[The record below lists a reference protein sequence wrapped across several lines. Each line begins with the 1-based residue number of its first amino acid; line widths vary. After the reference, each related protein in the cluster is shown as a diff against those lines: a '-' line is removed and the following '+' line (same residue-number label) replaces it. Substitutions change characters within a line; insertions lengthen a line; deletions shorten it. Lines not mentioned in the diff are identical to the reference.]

1 MCALT
6 KCLEET
12 DVALLS
18 GFERVLAVTR
28 TIGAGLAASALG
40 LVVIA
45 YTYEVVCRYF
55 FGAPTWWS
63 AELVSYLLCI
73 MTFSMMPFVTATRG
87 HVAVTILLDSLP
99 PGWRLGASRTIAG
112 IGAAA
117 CAAVAYFAF
126 GETSRQ
132 FIRGIQMMAAHPIPK
147 WWISVWIVIGFTLSA
162 LEFLR
167 LALSASDSSASAN
180 GGGDS

>member
-1 MCALT
+1 MAF
-6 KCLEET
+6 
-12 DVALLS
+12 LS

-28 TIGAGLAASALG
+28 TVGAGLAASALG
-40 LVVIA
+40 LIVIA
-45 YTYEVVCRYF
+45 YTYEVVSRYF

-99 PGWRLGASRTIAG
+99 PGWRLAGLRAIAG
-112 IGAAA
+112 VGAAA

-132 FIRGIQMMAAHPIPK
+132 FIRDIQMMAAHPIPK

-167 LALSASDSSASAN
+167 LALSGENTWASTR
-180 GGGDS
+180 GEGDH